1 MLEGI
6 LQGLT
11 TAATPTNLLMVFVGC
26 FAGTFIGML
35 PGLGPISAIALM
47 IPITYGFD
55 PASGMILMA
64 GVYYGAIFGGSTSA
78 ILINAPGV
86 AGTVATA
93 FDGYP
98 LAKQGHAGKAL
109 ALAAYSSFSGGTIA
123 AIFLLVAAPALASV
137 SLSFQS
143 ADYFALMVLG
153 LTAVSAFAGKGHF
166 LKAVLM
172 TLLGLMLA
180 TVGTDQSAGIQR
192 FTFGQI
198 DLIDGIS
205 FLLLAMAT
213 FALSE
218 ALMVVLKP
226 AEKSAEAEKATKG
239 NLGSMRL
246 SKAEVKS
253 VIPTIGRSSILGFF
267 VGVLP
272 GAGAT
277 IASFLAYGMERNL
290 SSAKEKLKFGKGSLR
305 GLAAPETANNAACSG
320 SFVPLLTL
328 GIPGSGTTAV
338 MLGALISYGVQPGPR
353 LFVEQPDVFWSVI
366 ISMYIGNIILLILNL
381 PLIPYIARLLALP
394 QQILIPLILF
404 FSLVGVY
411 LVSFNTFDIQMMVGV
426 AAIAIVIRLIDFP
439 LAPMLL
445 GFILGGM
452 MEDNLRRALAISDG
466 SVSFLWERP
475 ITATILAITAVILLA
490 PLLSGMRDFHQRR
503 KQATAKVA
511 ANDGEF

>member
-6 LQGLT
+6 LSGLT
-11 TAATPTNLLMVFVGC
+11 TVLDPINLLMVFVGC

-64 GVYYGAIFGGSTSA
+64 GVYYGAIFGGSTSS

-86 AGTVATA
+86 AGTVCTA

-98 LAKQGHAGKAL
+98 LAKKGFAGKAL
-109 ALAAYSSFSGGTIA
+109 AIAALASFSGGTIA
-123 AIFLLVAAPALASV
+123 AVFLLLAAPALASV

-143 ADYFALMVLG
+143 ADYFALMVMG
-153 LTAVSAFAGKGHF
+153 LTAVSAFAGKGKF
-166 LKAVLM
+166 LKAIMM
-172 TLLGLMLA
+172 TCLGLMLA
-180 TVGTDQSAGIQR
+180 TVGTDQAAGVQR
-192 FTFGQI
+192 FTFGSL

-218 ALMVVLKP
+218 ALMSILKP
-226 AEKSAEAEKATKG
+226 DQDNEKARRATRG
-239 NLGSMRL
+239 DLGSMKI
-246 SKAEVKS
+246 SKDEVREMA
-253 VIPTIGRSSILGFF
+253 PTVGRSSVLGFF

-277 IASFLAYGMERNL
+277 IASFLAYGMERNF
-290 SSAKEKLKFGKGSLR
+290 APGKKKEEFGKGSLC
-305 GLAAPETANNAACSG
+305 GLAAPETANNAAASG

-353 LFVEQPDVFWSVI
+353 LFMDSPEVFWSVI
-366 ISMYIGNIILLILNL
+366 ISMYIGNLILLVLNL

-394 QQILIPLILF
+394 KPLLVPLVLF
-404 FSLVGVY
+404 FSLIGVY
-411 LVSFNTFDIQMMVGV
+411 LVSFNTMDIHIMVMV
-426 AAIAIVIRLIDFP
+426 ALAAIFLRLLDFP
-439 LAPMLL
+439 MAPMLL

-475 ITATILAITAVILLA
+475 ITLTILAITVAILVVPA
-490 PLLSGMRDFHQRR
+490 IGAYRARR
-503 KQATAKVA
+503 KETAL
-511 ANDGEF
+511 